1 MEIVLFTAVA
11 ALLYLAADRLL
22 VLIERQR
29 GGPLTNRS
37 VVFFLLLLGLA
48 LPAFALIRSFLGT

>member
-22 VLIERQR
+22 VLIERRR
-29 GGPLTNRS
+29 GRPLANRS

-48 LPAFALIRSFLGT
+48 LPAFALIRSLLGT